1 MNTAVVEPGAG
12 VPSVRPGPRIRIGT
26 LLLMTAALAPLIAF
40 FVRLDGRSGDPI
52 VLVATLALVL
62 CGVGVGAARR
72 VSVAG
77 IVAQVGLA
85 GLIVVAAFE
94 MYDGPSQPFTLL
106 GIVALTVVTPLLVR
120 NGLDRIAEARRRQAA
135 AVAAI
140 LWNTGLT
147 LGAWLAYLY
156 IQNEFFRSSSP
167 RTVAVPAPAPI
178 APIGPPITIYAP
190 GPGNVSPSPAV
201 PVPTRSSPDLDVPH

>member
-1 MNTAVVEPGAG
+1 
-12 VPSVRPGPRIRIGT
+12 
-26 LLLMTAALAPLIAF
+26 
-40 FVRLDGRSGDPI
+40 
-52 VLVATLALVL
+52 
-62 CGVGVGAARR
+62 VGVGAARR

-94 MYDGPSQPFTLL
+94 MYDGPWQPFTLL

-167 RTVAVPAPAPI
+167 RTVAVPALPAPVAPI
-178 APIGPPITIYAP
+178 APPMMIYAP

-201 PVPTRSSPDLDVPH
+201 PVPSPSSPDYDVPR